1 MLFAITDLET
11 TGGHPSEHGITEIS
25 ILLHDGAQVVDRFY
39 SLVNPERPIPY
50 YITKITG
57 IDDQTVENAP
67 IFSDIALE
75 VRSFIEDTV
84 FVAHNVSFDYSFL
97 KESFFRAGIAWN
109 ASRICTVKLSRKIFP
124 GLPSYSLKGL
134 CDSLN
139 IVNPSPHRAWG
150 DTEATAGIFEHLY
163 AADHSGF
170 ILKAVKSSDPEG
182 FLPAWLDA
190 DFYRNLPE
198 EPGVYYF
205 HDEKGEVLYV
215 GKARNIKAR
224 IRSHFNG
231 NYLSFKRQELAKRIC
246 GITFEE
252 TGNELIALLLE
263 DQEIRRLWPPLNSA
277 QKVRTGQFGI
287 YSYSD
292 QNDLQRLAIRRKEGV
307 QAAIRVFDSY
317 GAAREWLLSFAR
329 NNDLPLAICG
339 INEGDKAAENNGQ
352 LELKL
357 ALAKLELERETYVIP
372 GRGRRPDEQSF
383 ILVRKGEPNSFGYLP
398 QKAAVYST
406 ADLDVYRHA
415 LLQTSGPGKQ
425 LLQGYLENNGGM
437 KIPIREE

>member
-11 TGGHPSEHGITEIS
+11 TGGHPAEHGITEIS
-25 ILLHDGAQVVDRFY
+25 ILLHDGEQVIDRYY

-57 IDDQTVENAP
+57 IDDETVENAP
-67 IFSDIALE
+67 VFSDIALD
-75 VRSFIEDTV
+75 VRSFLEDTV

-124 GLPSYSLKGL
+124 GLPSYSLKNL
-134 CDSLN
+134 CTSLN

-150 DTEATAGIFEHLY
+150 DTEATAGIFSQLY
-163 AADHSGF
+163 ASDSSGF
-170 ILKAVKSSDPEG
+170 IQKAVKSSDPEG
-182 FLPAWLDA
+182 FLPAWLEA
-190 DFYRNLPE
+190 ETYRKLPE

-246 GITFEE
+246 DISFEE
-252 TGNELIALLLE
+252 TGSELIALLFE

-287 YSYSD
+287 YRYTD
-292 QNDLQRLAIRRKEGV
+292 QNDRQRLAIRRKEGL
-307 QAAIRVFDSY
+307 QPAIRVFDSY
-317 GAAREWLLSFAR
+317 GSAREWLLNFAR
-329 NNDLPLAICG
+329 NNDLPLESCG
-339 INEGDKAAENNGQ
+339 ISEKDQVMEQDWNAE
-352 LELKL
+352 LDR
-357 ALAKLELERETYVIP
+357 ALATMEMEKETYIVP
-372 GRGRRPDEQSF
+372 GRGRQPGEQSF
-383 ILVRKGEPNSFGYLP
+383 ILVLRGEPHSFGYLP
-398 QKAAVYST
+398 QRAAVAS
-406 ADLDVYRHA
+406 LEELELYRHS
-415 LLQTSGPGKQ
+415 LLDTSGMGKQ

-437 KIPIREE
+437 KIPFREQ